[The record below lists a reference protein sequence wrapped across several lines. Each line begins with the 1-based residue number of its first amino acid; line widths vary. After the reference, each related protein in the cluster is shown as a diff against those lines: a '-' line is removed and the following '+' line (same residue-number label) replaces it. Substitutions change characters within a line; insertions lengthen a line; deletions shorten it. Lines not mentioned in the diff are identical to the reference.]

1 MSSPPD
7 PPADDEDGDILR
19 DVYEQYW
26 LHARHVENQVWSY
39 TRMWALVLTGI
50 FTIVGTDLPDDAKA
64 AAALF
69 GALLSLLGFFVVY
82 SLRVPFLAFALRT
95 EALAIRE
102 FGLDPGY
109 RRFFENGLDFR
120 DEKGIDIPEILMLV
134 YGTVAAGMVFFATYT
149 WLGFVAALGT
159 AFAVAVVLF
168 LLYLTRIRPKFTEEK
183 RKTYDQFEE

>member
-1 MSSPPD
+1 MSSQPGSS
-7 PPADDEDGDILR
+7 ADDDGDILQ

-69 GALLSLLGFFVVY
+69 GAMLSLLGFFVVY
-82 SLRVPFLAFALRT
+82 SLRVPFLAFALRS
-95 EALAIRE
+95 EVLAIRE

-120 DEKGIDIPEILMLV
+120 DEKGVDIPEILMLV
-134 YGTVAAGMVFFATYT
+134 YGTVAAGMLFFATYT
-149 WLGFVAALGT
+149 WLKFVPALVT
-159 AFAVAVVLF
+159 SVAVTVVLSA
-168 LLYLTRIRPKFTEEK
+168 LYLTRIRPTFTEEK
-183 RKTYDQFEE
+183 RKAYDQFEE

>member
-7 PPADDEDGDILR
+7 ISSDDDRDALQ

-26 LHARHVENQVWSY
+26 WHARHVENQVWSY

-50 FTIVGTDLPDDAKA
+50 FTIVGTDLPDDAKG

-95 EALAIRE
+95 EVLAINE

-109 RRFFENGLDFR
+109 RRFFESGLDFR
-120 DEKGIDIPEILMLV
+120 DDKGIDIPEILMLV
-134 YGTVAAGMVFFATYT
+134 YGTVASGMLFVATYI
-149 WLGFVAALGT
+149 WLGFWPALPT
-159 AFAVAVVLF
+159 AFAVVVVLL
-168 LLYLTRIRPKFTEEK
+168 LLYLTRVRPKLTEEK
-183 RKTYDQFEE
+183 RKAYDQFKE